1 MFEQKKRQTWT
12 YIWGGIALIVIG
24 VIVVLQLVR
33 VNPPRDEVI
42 NNAPTAPLW
51 TSGSIVKGK
60 AVVAAKDI
68 LTFNVNLNK
77 RSDLKGTFTTNDS
90 SKRLGNLMIKAA
102 DLEKWKAGEQVQT
115 VFTTVRPVPQSLVNR
130 NVEAG
135 NYLLIFDNRANEKE
149 MNLYEVDF
157 SVE

>member
-12 YIWGGIALIVIG
+12 YIWGGIALVVIG
-24 VIVVLQLVR
+24 VIVLIQLVR
-33 VNPPRDEVI
+33 VNPPREEVTS
-42 NNAPTAPLW
+42 NSSPVPLW
-51 TSGSIVKGK
+51 TSGSIVKGN

-68 LTFNVNLNK
+68 LTFSVNLNK
-77 RSDLKGTFTTNDS
+77 RSDLKGTFTTGDS

-115 VFTTVRPVPQSLVNR
+115 VFSTGPVPQSLVNR

-135 NYLLIFDNRANEKE
+135 NYLLIFDNRVNDRE
-149 MNLYEVDF
+149 MNLSEVDF